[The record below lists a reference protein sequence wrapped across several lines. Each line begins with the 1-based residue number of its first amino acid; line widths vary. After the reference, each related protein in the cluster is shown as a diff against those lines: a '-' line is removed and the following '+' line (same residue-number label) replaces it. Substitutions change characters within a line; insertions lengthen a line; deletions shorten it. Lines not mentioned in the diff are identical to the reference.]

1 MRKSRMHTSIHIQVV
16 CIEPCVRS
24 PLRLTVG
31 TGLTSER
38 VGVAADLR
46 VDPRN
51 VRSCRGLPPFTGF
64 TDQRLHRKRVSA
76 RAQTLHVAA
85 GTRQVS
91 SCSLSVSVS
100 RLNSFTSSL

>member
-1 MRKSRMHTSIHIQVV
+1 MHTSIHIQVV
-16 CIEPCVRS
+16 CIEPYVRS

-76 RAQTLHVAA
+76 RAQTLLLLVHDRSPLAL
-85 GTRQVS
+85 
-91 SCSLSVSVS
+91 SLCQYPV
-100 RLNSFTSSL
+100 